1 MRASTRTCAI
11 TRLFLQVIGESQ
23 NMAFELLWK
32 SGPLPAEPAPNN
44 KAMSNNAAPHSTVD
58 RIDADITR
66 HNDLYETR
74 YRGMTLSSAFQ
85 PIYSFAH
92 GRAVG
97 FEALLRAQTTQG
109 QPVSPLDIFA
119 LPDDDAE
126 LVYLDR
132 LCRTLHL
139 RNHLRNAT
147 SDAWLF
153 LNINPQVIVHGRRF
167 GAFFTGLLQSLGIAG
182 HHLVIEILEG
192 AITEETAL
200 AESLSYYRN
209 LGCLI
214 AIDDFGA
221 GHSNFE
227 RIWRLAPDIVKLD
240 RSMIVQAAQQP
251 RVRRILPGL
260 VALLHEAGSLVVVE
274 GVETEDEAL
283 IAMDA
288 DADLVQGY
296 YFARPSAAPQN
307 AALDLLALAALGQ
320 NFRSI
325 STREAARQRDDLDG
339 YLDAFLDAAIALRRA
354 VRCEDACAKLM
365 ALPRV
370 ERCYLLDANGVQIG
384 TNLVPT
390 ERMIHADPRFQ
401 PLADTRSATWFR
413 RPYFRRAMENPGD
426 LQITRPYLSLT
437 GARMCMTLSMAL
449 SEAAYSYVLCCDL
462 ESSGAP
468 TAQRMNNP
476 A

>member
-1 MRASTRTCAI
+1 MTNFATLR
-11 TRLFLQVIGESQ
+11 
-23 NMAFELLWK
+23 
-32 SGPLPAEPAPNN
+32 
-44 KAMSNNAAPHSTVD
+44 STVD

-66 HNDLYETR
+66 HNDFYETR

-97 FEALLRAQTTQG
+97 FEALLRAQTAQG

-119 LPDDDAE
+119 LPDDEAE

-139 RNHLRNAT
+139 RNHLRTGT
-147 SDAWLF
+147 SDAWVF
-153 LNINPQVIVHGRRF
+153 LNINPRVIVHGKQY
-167 GAFFTGLLQSLGIAG
+167 GAFFTGLLQRLGIAS
-182 HHLVIEILEG
+182 HRLVIEILEG
-192 AITEETAL
+192 SITEETAL
-200 AESLSYYRN
+200 AESLTYYRD

-240 RSMIVQAAQQP
+240 RSMIVQATQQT

-260 VALLHEAGSLVVVE
+260 VALLHEAGCLVVVE
-274 GVETEDEAL
+274 GVENEDEAL

-296 YFARPSAAPQN
+296 YFARPSVAPQN
-307 AALDLLALAALGQ
+307 AALDLLALTALGQ
-320 NFRSI
+320 NFRSL
-325 STREAARQRDDLDG
+325 STREAARQREDLDA

-354 VRCEDACAKLM
+354 ARLEDACAKLM
-365 ALPRV
+365 SMVRV

-384 TNLVPT
+384 TNLVPAV
-390 ERMIHADPRFQ
+390 RLHHADPRFQ

-449 SEAAYSYVLCCDL
+449 SESAYSYVLCCDL
-462 ESSGAP
+462 ESGGGGTAP
-468 TAQRMNNP
+468 RISNP